1 MSTPLGNMSWLDP
14 VRFKSAA
21 SRRFIEFCS
30 QDLAA
35 ADPRPD
41 KAALALYREAALLV
55 LERLEAMSTPR
66 DRT

>member
-21 SRRFIEFCS
+21 SRRFIEFCR

-41 KAALALYREAALLV
+41 KEALQLYREAALLV
-55 LERLEAMSTPR
+55 LERLETLSNRR
-66 DRT
+66 DRS